1 MRRRALLGFL
11 GAAALAQPARAQQ
24 AGRFYR
30 IGVLTGAGALH
41 AAQQATRTIPII
53 GGADDMVGDGLVKS
67 FAHPEGN
74 LTGVGIL
81 ASELDGK
88 RLEIPQ
94 QLRPSARRIAPALG
108 AIKAAG
114 AAGVDVLASALL
126 FFSRRIVLE
135 QSAALRLPAIYQWPA
150 MAETGDGGLIGYGP
164 NLNSI
169 YGDQRARIA
178 AEILRGTKPADIPVE
193 NPERFYL
200 TVNLK
205 TANELAV
212 TVPRSLLAQAD
223 EVVE

>member
-1 MRRRALLGFL
+1 
-11 GAAALAQPARAQQ
+11 
-24 AGRFYR
+24 
-30 IGVLTGAGALH
+30 
-41 AAQQATRTIPII
+41 
-53 GGADDMVGDGLVKS
+53 MVGEGLVTS

-74 LTGVGIL
+74 LTGVSIL

-88 RLEIPQ
+88 RLEILQ
-94 QLRPSARRIAPALG
+94 QLLPSARRLGVLAGKDAATPAGVEALRAQVRGQGVELVVRVIQKPEEIAPALA

-126 FFSRRIVLE
+126 FFRRRIVLE

-169 YGDQRARIA
+169 YGDQLARIA